1 MTALFIDGGAGTT
14 GLEIRERLANRPEFS
29 IITLSEEDRKDRKAR
44 EEALNQADIVILCL
58 PDDAAKEAVSMV
70 KNPKTRIVDASTA
83 HRTAKDWVYG
93 LPELTK
99 GQKERIQ
106 SARFVANPGC
116 YPSGFLSLVRPLTET
131 ALISDQ
137 QLLTVHAVSGY
148 SGGGR
153 KMIEAYESGTKP
165 SAFKGYGLSL
175 KHKHIPEMQHH
186 AGLTMPPIFSPA
198 VSPCYRGMLV
208 HVPLSAGL
216 FSQKVTLEDIH
227 HILAAHHQDSATI
240 RVKPLSESQDM
251 TQIEIEHCANSD
263 RMELFVFGNESTGQI
278 LLVAALDNLG
288 KGAAGA
294 AVQNINLMSGCPE
307 TSGLKL

>member
-14 GLEIRERLANRPEFS
+14 GLEIRQRLASRPEFS
-29 IITLSEEDRKDRKAR
+29 IITLSEEDRKNKNAR
-44 EEALNQADIVILCL
+44 EEALNQADIVVLCL

-99 GQKERIQ
+99 NQKERIQ
-106 SARFVANPGC
+106 SARLVANPGC
-116 YPSGFLSLVRPLTET
+116 YPSGFLSLVRPLTEA

-153 KMIEAYESGTKP
+153 KMIESYESGEKP
-165 SAFKGYGLSL
+165 SAFKSYALSL

-198 VSPCYRGMLV
+198 VAPCYRGMLV

-216 FSQKVTLEDIH
+216 LSQKVSLDDIYQVM
-227 HILAAHHQDSATI
+227 AAHHQDSATI
-240 RVKPLSESQDM
+240 QVRPLSQSTDM
-251 TQIEIEHCANSD
+251 SQIEIEHCADTD
-263 RMELFVFGNESTGQI
+263 RMELFIFGNEDTGQI

-294 AVQNINLMSGCPE
+294 AVQNINLMAGCPE
-307 TSGLKL
+307 TSGLRL